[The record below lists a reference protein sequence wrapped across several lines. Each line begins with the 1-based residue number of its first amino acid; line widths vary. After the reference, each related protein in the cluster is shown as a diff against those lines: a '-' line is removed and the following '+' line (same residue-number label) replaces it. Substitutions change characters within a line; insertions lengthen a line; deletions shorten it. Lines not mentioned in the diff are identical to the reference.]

1 MTTSEIVPFTINIP
15 QGEIDDLRRRLT
27 AARLPDP
34 LPQAA
39 NEWGASSEWDR
50 GVPQDWLAALAD
62 YWRDGF
68 DWQAYEQRL
77 NDIPQFTTTVD
88 GQTLHFVHVR
98 SEHDDAVPLLLAH
111 GWPGSF
117 LEFVD
122 LIGPLTAPEQHGAPG
137 GPAFHIVVPSAPGF
151 AFSSPLADGGW
162 DDSRIAEAYAEL
174 MSRLGYEQ
182 FGVQGGD
189 FGAGIAPEI
198 ARRAPERVIGVH
210 VNGTTGPMPELPLS
224 EDEAAALTDRER
236 QAIKDIEAFM
246 WQQFGY
252 ISIQSTRPGLIGT
265 VLTDSPIAQLAW
277 IMDKFQAWTW
287 PVEQDVL
294 QILDRDL
301 LLANVSLYWFTR
313 TAGSAALTVYAQGSG
328 WGTPKERTTVPT
340 AVINFAHDIAIRSY
354 VERENTVTRWTD
366 VEHGGHFAAL
376 EEPDLLIEDVRAF
389 FGTLAKP

>member
-1 MTTSEIVPFTINIP
+1 MTTSEIVPFTIRIP
-15 QGEIDDLRRRLT
+15 QDEIDDLRRRLA
-27 AARLPDP
+27 AARVPASLPP
-34 LPQAA
+34 TV
-39 NEWGASSEWDR
+39 NEWGASSEWDQ
-50 GVPQDWLAALAD
+50 GVPQSWLAALAD

-68 DWQAYEQRL
+68 DWRAYEQRL
-77 NDIPQFTTTVD
+77 NDIPQFTTRID
-88 GQTLHFVHVR
+88 GQTMHFVHVR
-98 SEHDDAVPLLLAH
+98 SEDDDAVPLLLAH

-122 LIGPLTAPEQHGAPG
+122 LIGPLTAPERHGRPG
-137 GPAFHIVVPSAPGF
+137 GPAFHVVVPSAPGF

-162 DDSRIAEAYAEL
+162 DDSRIADAYAEL

-189 FGAGIAPEI
+189 FGAGLAPEI
-198 ARRAPERVIGVH
+198 ARRAPGRVMGIH
-210 VNGTTGPMPELPLS
+210 VNGTTGPMPQLPLS
-224 EDEAAALTDRER
+224 EEEAAALTDRER

-265 VLTDSPIAQLAW
+265 MLTDSPTAQLAW

-328 WGTPKERTTVPT
+328 WGTPKEKTSVPT
-340 AVINFAHDIAIRSY
+340 AVLNFAHDIAIRSY

-366 VEHGGHFAAL
+366 VDHGGHFAAL
-376 EEPDLLIEDVRAF
+376 EEPDLLVEDLRAF
-389 FGTLAKP
+389 FSTLAKP